1 MSDPTHRVS
10 KKISESVDDT
20 KTENNGECEN
30 KDILNSSLSAMKP
43 FHCEML
49 P

>member
-1 MSDPTHRVS
+1 MGNSTHRIS
-10 KKISESVDDT
+10 KKICESVDDT
-20 KTENNGECEN
+20 KTEDNGECED